1 MREWKRAGKV
11 EEIGGILVSDLFLK
25 GTTSLY
31 PVLDGQ
37 MLGIIVEGVSSR
49 MGDCDSVLLVLL
61 CVRLLDA

>member
-1 MREWKRAGKV
+1 
-11 EEIGGILVSDLFLK
+11 
-25 GTTSLY
+25 
-31 PVLDGQ
+31 

>member
-25 GTTSLY
+25 GTPSLY

-49 MGDCDSVLLVLL
+49 MACDDSVLLVLL
-61 CVRLLDA
+61 CVRLIGD

>member
-37 MLGIIVEGVSSR
+37 MRGIIVEGVSSR

>member
-25 GTTSLY
+25 GTPSLY
-31 PVLDGQ
+31 PVRDGQ

-49 MGDCDSVLLVLL
+49 MACDDSVLLVLL
-61 CVRLLDA
+61 CVRLIGD

>member
-25 GTTSLY
+25 GSAL
-31 PVLDGQ
+31 LCKGLEGW

-49 MGDCDSVLLVLL
+49 MGDCDSVSLVLL
-61 CVRLLDA
+61 CVRSIGV